1 VNLAIRN
8 ILVYPA
14 VLLFLAVNLWLM
26 TRDVYVLNLLPVAL
40 LLVVIAFL
48 SLDRLLLIIV
58 FFTPLSI
65 PLKHLVGDI
74 GVDLFLPTEPLLAGV
89 MILFILKVIREKS
102 ADLHILLHPLA
113 VVIYIYLFWMVV
125 TSLTSTL
132 PLVSVKHTLARMW
145 FVTGYFFVAAHV
157 FRDFRNIKKY
167 LWAYILSL
175 TIVIF
180 YTLFKQYQYGLFNQ
194 QASHS
199 TVHPFYNDHTAYG
212 AALAFLIPV
221 LAGFV
226 SGRNGKKPH
235 RIIPGM
241 FLTIFLVA
249 LVFSYT
255 RAAWVSLAA
264 AVVVFLLIRFR
275 VSLTSMVVVLLTGT
289 AFLFMYRAEIK
300 MKLEANKE
308 TSSTDFATHV
318 RSITNITSDASNAE
332 RINRWKSA
340 WRMFREKPVY
350 GWGPG
355 TYQFNYAGFQMK
367 KERTYISTNFGDLGN
382 AHSEYMGPLS
392 ESGFPG
398 LLTVLALVGVSVFT
412 GLRVM
417 RQARDKPVS
426 TLALTLLLGLVTYFT
441 HGFLNNF
448 LHTDKASA
456 LFWGFMSMLVALD
469 IYHTRGISPET
480 AQEGNIP
487 DS

>member
-1 VNLAIRN
+1 MNLAIRN

-40 LLVVIAFL
+40 LLAVIAFL

-58 FFTPLSI
+58 FYPSFHSSETPGGGYRSGSVSS
-65 PLKHLVGDI
+65 HR
-74 GVDLFLPTEPLLAGV
+74 TAAGRCHDP
-89 MILFILKVIREKS
+89 FILKVIREKS

-226 SGRNGKKPH
+226 SGRNGKTAQDH
-235 RIIPGM
+235 PGD
-241 FLTIFLVA
+241 
-249 LVFSYT
+249 
-255 RAAWVSLAA
+255 VSDDL
-264 AVVVFLLIRFR
+264 
-275 VSLTSMVVVLLTGT
+275 SGGPGVLLYPGGLGKPGGGCCGIPADQVQGLTHIDGGGFADRHGIPVHVPRGDQDETG
-289 AFLFMYRAEIK
+289 
-300 MKLEANKE
+300 
-308 TSSTDFATHV
+308 
-318 RSITNITSDASNAE
+318 
-332 RINRWKSA
+332 
-340 WRMFREKPVY
+340 
-350 GWGPG
+350 
-355 TYQFNYAGFQMK
+355 
-367 KERTYISTNFGDLGN
+367 
-382 AHSEYMGPLS
+382 SE
-392 ESGFPG
+392 
-398 LLTVLALVGVSVFT
+398 
-412 GLRVM
+412 
-417 RQARDKPVS
+417 
-426 TLALTLLLGLVTYFT
+426 
-441 HGFLNNF
+441 
-448 LHTDKASA
+448 
-456 LFWGFMSMLVALD
+456 
-469 IYHTRGISPET
+469 
-480 AQEGNIP
+480 
-487 DS
+487 

>member
-1 VNLAIRN
+1 VNPVIRN

-26 TRDVYVLNLLPVAL
+26 TRDVYVLNLLPVVL
-40 LLVVIAFL
+40 LLAVIAFF
-48 SLDRLLLIIV
+48 SIDRLLLIIV

-65 PLKHLVGDI
+65 PLRHLAGDA
-74 GVDLFLPTEPLLAGV
+74 GADLYLPTEPLLAGV
-89 MILFILKVIREKS
+89 MILFIWKVIREKN
-102 ADLHILLHPLA
+102 ADLRILLHPLA
-113 VVIYIYLFWMVV
+113 VVIYFYLFWMVV

-132 PLVSVKHTLARMW
+132 PLVSFKHTLARMW
-145 FVTGYFFVAAHV
+145 FIAGYFFVAAHV
-157 FRDFRNIKKY
+157 FTDFRNIKKY

-175 TIVIF
+175 TLVIF
-180 YTLFKQYQYGLFNQ
+180 YTLFHQYQYGLFNQ
-194 QASHS
+194 QVSHS

-226 SGRNGKKPH
+226 SGRKEKKTH
-235 RIIPGM
+235 RM
-241 FLTIFLVA
+241 FPLIFLIIFLAA

-255 RAAWVSLAA
+255 RAAWVSLVAA
-264 AVVVFLLIRFR
+264 GVVFLLIRFR
-275 VSLTSMVVVLLTGT
+275 ISFTSVVFFLLAGV
-289 AFLFMYRAEIK
+289 AFLFMYRTEI
-300 MKLEANKE
+300 MMELEANKE

-340 WRMFREKPVY
+340 LRMFREKPVY

-355 TYQFNYAGFQMK
+355 TYQFKYAGFQMK

-382 AHSEYMGPLS
+382 AHSEYLGPLS
-392 ESGFPG
+392 ESGLPG
-398 LLTVLALVGVSVFT
+398 LLAVLALVGASVFT
-412 GLRVM
+412 GLRVIH
-417 RQARDKPVS
+417 RAREKPVS
-426 TLALTLLLGLVTYFT
+426 ALALTLLLGLITYFT

-456 LFWGFMSMLVALD
+456 LFWGFMAMLVALD
-469 IYHTRGISPET
+469 IYHTRGVSTEVAPE
-480 AQEGNIP
+480 ESSK
-487 DS
+487 DL

>member
-1 VNLAIRN
+1 MNPAIRN

-14 VLLFLAVNLWLM
+14 VLLFLAANLWLM
-26 TRDVYVLNLLPVAL
+26 TRDVYVLNLLPVVIL
-40 LLVVIAFL
+40 LGVVAFL
-48 SLDRLLLIIV
+48 SIDRLLLIIV

-65 PLKHLVGDI
+65 PMKHLVGEI

-89 MILFILKVIREKS
+89 MILFIWKVIREKN
-102 ADLHILLHPLA
+102 ADLRILLHPLA

-125 TSLTSTL
+125 TSLTSTM
-132 PLVSVKHTLARMW
+132 PLVSLKHTLARMW
-145 FVTGYFFVAAHV
+145 FITGYFFVAAHV
-157 FRDFRNIKKY
+157 FRDFRNMKHY

-175 TIVIF
+175 TLVIF
-180 YTLFKQYQYGLFNQ
+180 YTLFNQYQYGLFNQ

-226 SGRNGKKPH
+226 SRRNEKITH
-235 RIIPGM
+235 RIFPLT
-241 FLTIFLVA
+241 FLIIFLVA

-255 RAAWVSLAA
+255 RAAWVSLVAA
-264 AVVVFLLIRFR
+264 GVVFLLIRFR
-275 VSLTSMVVVLLTGT
+275 ISFTSVVFFLLAGV
-289 AFLFMYRAEIK
+289 AFLFMYRTEV
-300 MKLEANKE
+300 MMELEANKE

-332 RINRWKSA
+332 RINRWKTA
-340 WRMFREKPVY
+340 LRMFREKPVY

-355 TYQFNYAGFQMK
+355 TYQFKYAGFQMK

-382 AHSEYMGPLS
+382 AHSEYLGPLS
-392 ESGFPG
+392 ESGLPG
-398 LLTVLALVGVSVFT
+398 LLTVLALAGASVFT
-412 GLRVM
+412 GLRVI
-417 RQARDKPVS
+417 RRARDKLVI
-426 TLALTLLLGLVTYFT
+426 TLALSLLLGLVTYFT

-456 LFWGFMSMLVALD
+456 LFWGFMAMLVALD
-469 IYHTRGISPET
+469 VYHIRGVNPEV
-480 AQEGNIP
+480 APEENIQEL
-487 DS
+487 